1 MHTGK
6 HYKLR
11 EVLYWTRREIFGLT
25 VLGTVPTVL
34 YEVWDIKLTIPWLP
48 IALIGTAVAFIVGFK
63 NNATYGRLW
72 EARQI
77 WGAIINASR
86 SWGIMVTDFVTTK
99 NSTLN
104 DSEDDLKKI
113 HTRLIYRH
121 MGWLTALR
129 FQLREPRA
137 WENLN
142 TSYNAEYRRQYS
154 IPEHESKLEV
164 ELAKFLSEDE
174 IKYVLGKKNRATHL
188 ITLQSRELR
197 SLVENGLTD
206 NFRHIEMENMLVNLY
221 DQQGKCERI
230 KNFPYPRQFATIN
243 LYFARLFTFLVPFGM
258 LQEFDKL
265 GDHYVWLTI
274 PFTVLVCWVFL
285 SMEKIGE
292 ATENPFEGTPNDIP
306 MAALCR
312 TIEID
317 LREMLDEKD
326 VPPPVGAV
334 NNILM

>member
-11 EVLYWTRREIFGLT
+11 EIIYWTRREIFVLLL
-25 VLGTVPTVL
+25 LGTIPTAL
-34 YEVWDIKLTIPWLP
+34 YQFWGIKLTIPWVP

-77 WGAIINASR
+77 WGAIINVSR
-86 SWGIMVTDFVTTK
+86 AWGIMVKDFVTRTNVTVNVPK
-99 NSTLN
+99 
-104 DSEDDLKKI
+104 DELKKI
-113 HTRLIYRH
+113 HRRLIYRH
-121 MGWLTALR
+121 MAWLTALR

-142 TSYNAEYRRQYS
+142 TSYNAEYKRRYS
-154 IPEHESKLEV
+154 IPEHESKLDV
-164 ELAKFLSEDE
+164 ELAKFLSDE
-174 IKYVLGKKNRATHL
+174 ELKYVLGKKNRATQL
-188 ITLQSRELR
+188 ITLQSNDLR
-197 SLVENGLTD
+197 TLTETGLID
-206 NFRHIEMENMLVNLY
+206 NFRHVEMENMLVNLF

-243 LYFARLFTFLVPFGM
+243 LYFVRLFTLLVPFGM
-258 LQEFDKL
+258 LQEFEKL
-265 GDHYVWLTI
+265 GQYYVWLTI
-274 PFTVLVCWVFL
+274 PFTALVCWVFL
-285 SMEKIGE
+285 TMEKIGE

-306 MAALCR
+306 MAALSR

-326 VPPPVGAV
+326 VPGPVNAV